1 MNIGSITS
9 QQPASFYPKKTIE
22 TVESKPAFS
31 INKTVEN
38 NQKSRSIQTDSFAF
52 YEEIS
57 NKYDVRNATFEEIV
71 EMSNE
76 LYEAGEIS
84 LKDHAVLTF
93 DFGRAT
99 NHLKQNAPGYIP
111 NSFDMYETSAN
122 SNGQRDWIAE
132 FGVRASKNLKFGNL
146 IGHQSNLKVIDILE
160 RFSR

>member
-1 MNIGSITS
+1 MSIGPITS
-9 QQPASFYPKKTIE
+9 QQPASFYSKKASVN
-22 TVESKPAFS
+22 VESKPAFT
-31 INKTVEN
+31 INKTVED
-38 NQKSRSIQTDSFAF
+38 NQKSSSTQKDSSAL

-76 LYEAGEIS
+76 LYKAGEIS
-84 LKDHAVLTF
+84 FKEHAVLTF

-99 NHLKQNAPGYIP
+99 NHLKQNAPGYILT
-111 NSFDMYETSAN
+111 SFDMYETSAN

-132 FGVRASKNLKFGNL
+132 FGARASKNLKLGNL
-146 IGHQSNLKVIDILE
+146 IGHQSNMKVFDILE